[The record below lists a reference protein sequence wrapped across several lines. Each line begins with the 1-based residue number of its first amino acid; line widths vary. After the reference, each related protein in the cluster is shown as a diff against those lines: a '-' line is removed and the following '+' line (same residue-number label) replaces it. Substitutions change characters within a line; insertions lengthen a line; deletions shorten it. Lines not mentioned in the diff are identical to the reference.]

1 MSVYTLFTCSF
12 PEQVPELLPLGL
24 HVALALPV
32 RGRDE
37 RHPLGNLDVPVLQP
51 PDLAGIVGEQPDFF
65 HAEMAED
72 RGPDGIVPRVVPEAE
87 LLVRLHGVHALV
99 LQCVRLY
106 LVREPDAPALLLE
119 VDKDAALLAD
129 HPERGAEL
137 EPAVALRRAERV
149 PGQALGV
156 DARQRRLAPG
166 ELPLDEGRV
175 LLLPA
180 VLEDVDAEF
189 SVDGGESRF
198 RFVFYQGC
206 HQR

>member
-1 MSVYTLFTCSF
+1 MSGTLSATSMSPSCS
-12 PEQVPELLPLGL
+12 PPIL
-24 HVALALPV
+24 
-32 RGRDE
+32 RG
-37 RHPLGNLDVPVLQP
+37 
-51 PDLAGIVGEQPDFF
+51 
-65 HAEMAED
+65 
-72 RGPDGIVPRVVPEAE
+72 
-87 LLVRLHGVHALV
+87 LLVSSLIFFTPSWR
-99 LQCVRLY
+99 R
-106 LVREPDAPALLLE
+106 
-119 VDKDAALLAD
+119 VDRAAAVLAD
-129 HPERGAEL
+129 HPEGGAEL

>member
-87 LLVRLHGVHALV
+87 LLVRLHG
-99 LQCVRLY
+99 
-106 LVREPDAPALLLE
+106 APALLLE